1 MVLVGAVVMDAGR
14 AEGTAEGILQQE
26 GDPTMHTMS
35 QHRTLRTL
43 GSFQL

>member
-14 AEGTAEGILQQE
+14 AEGTAEGILQE
-26 GDPTMHTMS
+26 GDPTMHAMS
-35 QHRTLRTL
+35 QHHTLRTL